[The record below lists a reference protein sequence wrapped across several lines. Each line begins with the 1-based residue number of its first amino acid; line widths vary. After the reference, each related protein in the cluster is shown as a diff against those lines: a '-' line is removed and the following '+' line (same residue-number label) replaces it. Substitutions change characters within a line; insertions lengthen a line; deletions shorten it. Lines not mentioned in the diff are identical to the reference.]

1 MGPNTK
7 VENDMRNETAET
19 CTIDGESPVVEPCS
33 FTVWLPSS
41 MGHVKSRMNS
51 RGPPRKTKYSQVTDS
66 EKYREGKMKR
76 TILNGVKQNMNP
88 YVYNQWEDEHI

>member
-41 MGHVKSRMNS
+41 MGHVKSRMNL

-76 TILNGVKQNMNP
+76 TILNGVKQNMKP
-88 YVYNQWEDEHI
+88 YVYNQWEEEHI

>member
-76 TILNGVKQNMNP
+76 TILNGVKQNMKP
-88 YVYNQWEDEHI
+88 YVYNQWEGEHI

>member
-7 VENDMRNETAET
+7 VEHYMRNETAET
-19 CTIDGESPVVEPCS
+19 CTIDGESPVVESCS

-41 MGHVKSRMNS
+41 MGH
-51 RGPPRKTKYSQVTDS
+51 VTDS

-76 TILNGVKQNMNP
+76 TILNGVK
-88 YVYNQWEDEHI
+88 

>member
-7 VENDMRNETAET
+7 VENDMINETAET
-19 CTIDGESPVVEPCS
+19 CTIDGKSPVVEPCS

-76 TILNGVKQNMNP
+76 TILNGVKQNMKP

>member
-7 VENDMRNETAET
+7 VDNDMRNETAET

-76 TILNGVKQNMNP
+76 TILNGVKQNMKP
-88 YVYNQWEDEHI
+88 YVYNQWEGAHI

>member
-19 CTIDGESPVVEPCS
+19 CTIDGESPVVEPCF

-51 RGPPRKTKYSQVTDS
+51 RGPPRKTKYS
-66 EKYREGKMKR
+66 
-76 TILNGVKQNMNP
+76 
-88 YVYNQWEDEHI
+88 